1 MLIADLYRAYQ
12 AGESLKNPAGWKK
25 GQELTNRIGAVLAG
39 VIVAVRYFYPDVVVP
54 DGVTEYAV
62 EAIGAILVI
71 INLYLTRATTT
82 KNVAAAEV
90 PTKVEVQQ

>member
-1 MLIADLYRAYQ
+1 MLITDLYKAYQ
-12 AGESLKNPAGWKK
+12 AGRELKNPAGWKK
-25 GQELTNRIGAVLAG
+25 GQELTNKIGAVLAG
-39 VIVAVRYFYPDVVVP
+39 VIVAVRYFYPDILVP
-54 DGVTEYAV
+54 DGATEYAA

-90 PTKVEVQQ
+90 PTKIEVQQ